1 MNFREF
7 QFGTTVF
14 LFMIPPHL
22 LILFLFIAQVGNNP
36 MKLGTFISINCALG
50 LIYVLFYGMTTT
62 VDSKRIS
69 ISYGVGLIRKSF
81 SVKNIESVSV
91 VSNPWYYGW
100 GIRLIPN
107 GWLYNISG
115 YAGIEITFRDRKSVI
130 RIGSAAANNLKRA
143 IQDAIKVS
151 TE

>member
-7 QFGTTVF
+7 QFGKTVF

-22 LILFLFIAQVGNNP
+22 LIVFLFIAQVGNNP
-36 MKLGTFISINCALG
+36 MKLGTFIAINGLLG
-50 LIYVLFYGMTTT
+50 LIYLLFYGMTTT
-62 VDSKRIS
+62 VDAQRIR
-69 ISYGVGLIRKSF
+69 ISYGIGLIRKSF
-81 SVKNIESVSV
+81 QIENIKSVEV

-115 YAGIEITFRDRKSVI
+115 LAGIELTFTDRKSVI
-130 RIGSAAANNLKRA
+130 RIGSAVADDLKKA
-143 IQDAIKVS
+143 IQNAVKVG